1 MILEKDIGQG
11 HRWYFGIGESS
22 VRMSLQPCVES
33 PKLGMGTAML
43 CFAAIGFL
51 HHSLDE
57 AHSTLLRR
65 WIRLCV
71 RILFA
76 VFFITFPLVPTT
88 DAIFDLGINTFFLAL
103 VVISETVGK
112 ISLQTPLSD
121 ESESGGTSKEDRAHA
136 AGFKIE
142 DLTPYEK

>member
-1 MILEKDIGQG
+1 
-11 HRWYFGIGESS
+11 
-22 VRMSLQPCVES
+22 
-33 PKLGMGTAML
+33 ML
-43 CFAAIGFL
+43 CFAGIGFL

-57 AHSTLLRR
+57 PRTTLFDR

-76 VFFITFPLVPTT
+76 ILFIIFPLVPTSNT
-88 DAIFDLGINTFFLAL
+88 LFDLGINTSFLAL
-103 VVISETVGK
+103 VVISEILGK
-112 ISLQTPLSD
+112 ISLHAPLD
-121 ESESGGTSKEDRAHA
+121 DHRGFESIKEDRAYA

>member
-1 MILEKDIGQG
+1 M
-11 HRWYFGIGESS
+11 
-22 VRMSLQPCVES
+22 
-33 PKLGMGTAML
+33 GMAML
-43 CFAAIGFL
+43 CFAGIGFL
-51 HHSLDE
+51 HRSLDE

-76 VFFITFPLVPTT
+76 IFFITFPLVPISN
-88 DAIFDLGINTFFLAL
+88 ALFDLGINTLFLAL
-103 VVISETVGK
+103 VVISETIGK
-112 ISLQTPLSD
+112 ISLQASLDDDLEFETN
-121 ESESGGTSKEDRAHA
+121 SKKERAYA

>member
-1 MILEKDIGQG
+1 
-11 HRWYFGIGESS
+11 
-22 VRMSLQPCVES
+22 
-33 PKLGMGTAML
+33 ML

-57 AHSTLLRR
+57 ARSNILRR

-76 VFFITFPLVPTT
+76 VFFITFPLWTSHNT
-88 DAIFDLGINTFFLAL
+88 LLDLGINVAFLAL
-103 VVISETVGK
+103 VVISETIGK
-112 ISLQTPLSD
+112 ISLDASSGDDL
-121 ESESGGTSKEDRAHA
+121 ESETSSKEERANA
-136 AGFKIE
+136 AGFRIE

>member
-1 MILEKDIGQG
+1 
-11 HRWYFGIGESS
+11 
-22 VRMSLQPCVES
+22 
-33 PKLGMGTAML
+33 ML
-43 CFAAIGFL
+43 CLAGIGFL
-51 HHSLDE
+51 HRSLDE

-76 VFFITFPLVPTT
+76 IFFITFPLVPTR
-88 DAIFDLGINTFFLAL
+88 DATFDLGINAFFLTL
-103 VVISETVGK
+103 VVISETIGK
-112 ISLQTPLSD
+112 ISLQVPLSD
-121 ESESGGTSKEDRAHA
+121 KPESGMSSKEERAFA

>member
-1 MILEKDIGQG
+1 
-11 HRWYFGIGESS
+11 
-22 VRMSLQPCVES
+22 
-33 PKLGMGTAML
+33 ML

-51 HHSLDE
+51 HRSLDE
-57 AHSTLLRR
+57 VHSTFLRR

-76 VFFITFPLVPTT
+76 IFFLSFPLVPTNN
-88 DAIFDLGINTFFLAL
+88 AMFDIGINTLFLAL
-103 VVISETVGK
+103 VVISETIGK
-112 ISLQTPLSD
+112 ISLQAPQGENL
-121 ESESGGTSKEDRAHA
+121 ESGGSSKEDRAYA

>member
-1 MILEKDIGQG
+1 
-11 HRWYFGIGESS
+11 
-22 VRMSLQPCVES
+22 
-33 PKLGMGTAML
+33 ML

-57 AHSTLLRR
+57 AHSMLLRR
-65 WIRLCV
+65 WIRLSV

-76 VFFITFPLVPTT
+76 IFFITFPLVPTG
-88 DAIFDLGINTFFLAL
+88 DALFDLGINTLFLAL
-103 VVISETVGK
+103 VVISETIGK
-112 ISLQTPLSD
+112 ISLQASLGD
-121 ESESGGTSKEDRAHA
+121 NYDSGTTSKEERAYA

>member
-1 MILEKDIGQG
+1 
-11 HRWYFGIGESS
+11 
-22 VRMSLQPCVES
+22 
-33 PKLGMGTAML
+33 ML
-43 CFAAIGFL
+43 CFAGIGFL

-57 AHSTLLRR
+57 VHSVLLRR

-76 VFFITFPLVPTT
+76 VFFITFPLVPTS
-88 DAIFDLGINTFFLAL
+88 DALFDLGINTLFLAL
-103 VVISETVGK
+103 VVISETIGK
-112 ISLQTPLSD
+112 ISVQAPLGDSR
-121 ESESGGTSKEDRAHA
+121 ESGTSSKEDRAYV

>member
-1 MILEKDIGQG
+1 
-11 HRWYFGIGESS
+11 
-22 VRMSLQPCVES
+22 
-33 PKLGMGTAML
+33 ML

-57 AHSTLLRR
+57 THSTLLRR

-71 RILFA
+71 RILIA
-76 VFFITFPLVPTT
+76 IFFITFPLVPTSN
-88 DAIFDLGINTFFLAL
+88 ALFDLGFNTLFLAL
-103 VVISETVGK
+103 VVISETIGK
-112 ISLQTPLSD
+112 ISIQGPHGDGL
-121 ESESGGTSKEDRAHA
+121 ESGVSSKEDRAYA